1 VFGLLQKNTP
11 KTFSG
16 ACGGDLIKLAEQK
29 GKKMA
34 MKSEAK

>member
-1 VFGLLQKNTP
+1 LLQKKNTP

-16 ACGGDLIKLAEQK
+16 ACGDDLIKFAEQK